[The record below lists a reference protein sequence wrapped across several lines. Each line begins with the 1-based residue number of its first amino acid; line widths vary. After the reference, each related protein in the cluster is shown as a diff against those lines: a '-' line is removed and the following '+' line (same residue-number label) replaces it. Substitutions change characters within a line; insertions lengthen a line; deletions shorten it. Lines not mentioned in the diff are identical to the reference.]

1 MACFIRPG
9 KRVEDFLKLAD
20 RFQQRSD
27 VRFVLAGGA
36 AAGDDSFFL
45 QIRSEIEQ
53 CVSRGRIRWLG
64 HFEPIHRFLEAID
77 IFVSTSEHESF
88 GMSVCEAMAHGKAVA
103 GYAACAV
110 QEVVG
115 DAGLIVETGDCD
127 ALIRAV
133 EQLIDNSRLRQ
144 ELGDKAKR
152 RVAEHFDPA
161 KSLRQL
167 ADIYGGIMRREQRQ
181 LAVQRA

>member
-1 MACFIRPG
+1 
-9 KRVEDFLKLAD
+9 
-20 RFQQRSD
+20 
-27 VRFVLAGGA
+27 
-36 AAGDDSFFL
+36 
-45 QIRSEIEQ
+45 
-53 CVSRGRIRWLG
+53 
-64 HFEPIHRFLEAID
+64 
-77 IFVSTSEHESF
+77 
-88 GMSVCEAMAHGKAVA
+88 MSVCEAMAHGKAVA
-103 GYAACAV
+103 GYAACSV